1 MQLASTLTRISA
13 SLALMA
19 GMATANAAAV
29 LINTDPF
36 TGSTALST
44 PGRQVF
50 SGQER
55 TLASF
60 STSQDSFLFDLGAFN
75 AYGVSGLNFLNAPSS
90 AIPGSGFNVIV
101 LQDTDNDANP
111 GTPFGAGN
119 AAAIIASKITTDGAG
134 FFVYKNSALDVD
146 RLVFSANLNDA
157 TADLSVLARI
167 ASPTGQAATDALATF
182 TAANFAVAAVPE
194 PSSMALLGLGLAG
207 VAVMRKRQAKA

>member
-1 MQLASTLTRISA
+1 MQLTSLARISA
-13 SLALMA
+13 TLALL
-19 GMATANAAAV
+19 ATLASAHAAAV

-36 TGSTALST
+36 AGSTALAT

-55 TLASF
+55 TLPSF
-60 STSQDSFLFDLGAFN
+60 STSQDSFVFDLSAFS

-119 AAAIIASKITTDGAG
+119 AANIIAGKIDTDGAG
-134 FFVYKNSALDVD
+134 FFVYKNSALNVD

-167 ASPTGQAATDALATF
+167 ASPTGQAATDALPLF
-182 TAANFAVAAVPE
+182 TADNFAVAAVPE

-207 VAVMRKRQAKA
+207 IAGLRKRQIKA